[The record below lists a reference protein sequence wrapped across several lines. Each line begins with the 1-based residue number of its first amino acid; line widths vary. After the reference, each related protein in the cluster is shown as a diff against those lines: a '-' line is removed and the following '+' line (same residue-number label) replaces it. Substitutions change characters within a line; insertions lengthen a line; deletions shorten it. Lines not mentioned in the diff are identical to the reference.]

1 MVAMPSARASRPP
14 RKPAPPLDPAA
25 LDAVAVRY
33 VERFQTTRARLLRLL
48 HSKLRQRGW
57 AEGAPA
63 PDPEAVADRM
73 VQLGYVD
80 DGAFAEARA
89 RGLQRRGLGE
99 GRVRAALSAH
109 GVGPEDSSEA
119 LEGLQPVS
127 AAIAFARR
135 KRFGPFGAPVTD
147 PSVKRRQFAAM
158 ARAGHSPRLIA
169 QILSARSEEELPE
182 PEAGG

>member
-1 MVAMPSARASRPP
+1 MPPAPVPRPP
-14 RKPAPPLDPAA
+14 RKPPPPLDPAA

-48 HSKLRQRGW
+48 RTKLRQRGW
-57 AEGAPA
+57 ADGAPP
-63 PDPEAVADRM
+63 PDPEGVADRM
-73 VQLGYVD
+73 VRLGYVN

-109 GVGPEDSSEA
+109 GVGSEDSMEA
-119 LEGLQPVS
+119 LEGLRPVT

-135 KRFGPFGAPVTD
+135 KRLGPFGAPVTD
-147 PSVKRRQFAAM
+147 PADRRRQFAAM
-158 ARAGHSPRLIA
+158 ARAGHAPRLIG
-169 QILSARSEEELPE
+169 QILGATSEQELPE
-182 PEAGG
+182 IEGEED